1 MWKSKV
7 QIFLQLTR
15 STLTMPLTFV
25 FSVPGAELVEQM
37 SEGMLGIAWL
47 GDSLVPAKVFA
58 GKQQRSP
65 LAV

>member
-1 MWKSKV
+1 MWKFKV

-15 STLTMPLTFV
+15 STLTMSLIFV

-47 GDSLVPAKVFA
+47 GDSLVPAKVCW
-58 GKQQRSP
+58 
-65 LAV
+65 